1 LVVEEF
7 KIECTLANF
16 LTKTKLALELND
28 PTITATLNDF
38 EDSIGSSL
46 VQLFSQ
52 FDSEFDEK
60 ISSEADTTFEA
71 QAKLVLDDDT
81 LYTSDEELEEFANS
95 IKEYSTAQS
104 QRIHENIVGAAT
116 TASQTLEGSLVED
129 IAEGTLKDRLLA
141 RIQAVSDEV
150 EQQRQA
156 ILSSI
161 QSSKEDNRKRWLELA
176 LGSEVNG
183 IRSRI
188 IYWSL
193 ITDQSPN
200 ATDDLLQIVD
210 DAFFLTKA
218 HNSKYVQ
225 CNAAYNSALST
236 SNPLDLFVELQT
248 TYKCL
253 LQQLYT

>member
-1 LVVEEF
+1 
-7 KIECTLANF
+7 
-16 LTKTKLALELND
+16 
-28 PTITATLNDF
+28 
-38 EDSIGSSL
+38 
-46 VQLFSQ
+46 
-52 FDSEFDEK
+52 
-60 ISSEADTTFEA
+60 
-71 QAKLVLDDDT
+71 